1 MPGAAVS
8 LFKTVMLPD
17 AAASE
22 RLGARLAPLLR
33 TRDVVALQGDLGAGK
48 TTLARGLL
56 RALAGDPE
64 MDVPSPTFT
73 LVEVYEFPALTVW
86 HFDLYRLKE
95 AEDAWE
101 LGLEQALG
109 EAVSLIEWPE
119 RLGPLL
125 PANRLEVRLQASNG
139 GRRAE
144 LAGNDDW
151 ASRLQALA

>member
-17 AAASE
+17 AVASE

-56 RALAGDPE
+56 RALANDPE

-73 LVEVYEFPALTVW
+73 LVEVYEFPAITVW
-86 HFDLYRLKE
+86 HFDLYRLKQ

-119 RLGPLL
+119 RLSTLL

-144 LAGNDDW
+144 LVGSGDW

>member
-125 PANRLEVRLQASNG
+125 PANRLEVRLQTQNG

-144 LAGNDDW
+144 LAGSADW

>member
-1 MPGAAVS
+1 MPALPLLKSFS
-8 LFKTVMLPD
+8 LKD

-22 RLGARLAPLLR
+22 RLGASLAPLLR
-33 TRDVVALQGDLGAGK
+33 ARDVVALHGDLGAGK

-56 RALAGDPE
+56 RTLAGDPE

-73 LVEVYEFPALTVW
+73 LVEVYEFPAVTVW
-86 HFDLYRLKE
+86 HFDLYRLKQP
-95 AEDAWE
+95 EDVWE

-109 EAVSLIEWPE
+109 EAASLIEWPE

-125 PANRLEVRLQASNG
+125 PASRLDIKLQAEDG

-144 LAGNDDW
+144 LSGTGDW
-151 ASRLQALA
+151 AQRLQVLS

>member
-1 MPGAAVS
+1 MPGAAVP
-8 LFKTVMLPD
+8 LIKTVMLPD

-56 RALAGDPE
+56 RALAGNPE

-73 LVEVYEFPALTVW
+73 LVEVYEFSAVTVW
-86 HFDLYRLKE
+86 HFDLYRLKQ
-95 AEDAWE
+95 AEDVWE

-109 EAVSLIEWPE
+109 EAASLIEWPE

-125 PANRLEVRLQASNG
+125 PANRLEVRLQAENG

-144 LAGNDDW
+144 LTGSDDW
-151 ASRLQALA
+151 AERLQALA